1 MAMIL
6 SPVSR
11 RKVSVALGTTGSI
24 GRRSAIFLL
33 LGLAISPAL
42 HASKLDSSII
52 SMFPKDTS
60 ELGYADLNRS
70 RQFSWFPQ
78 FEAQFV
84 PECIPGFEKF
94 LETAQV
100 QEPPSIGQVA
110 WARVSLSD
118 RGSDRGSGRPAAGS
132 GQLVAVAAGQ
142 FDDETIKWFLDG
154 HNVHSVQAGSNVLYE
169 SQTGMGMSE
178 GYFALIDNLTVAFG
192 PLEGL
197 ERILEIRSGNGKNLS
212 ENAAMMA
219 LINQV
224 NGGVVFWG
232 VLDSAETGPAVQ
244 HLVPEVMKFPQADG
258 LVGKLK
264 NLLISAKASDDIEL
278 DFQVDSASP
287 SDAIVLSQLLEASM
301 LSRRYQTGQDNPDLA
316 KILDGMRITPN
327 GTHLDLSL
335 NMTEDQMSSLIERN
349 TFRLS
354 M

>member
-1 MAMIL
+1 MT
-6 SPVSR
+6 
-11 RKVSVALGTTGSI
+11 LGTTGAI
-24 GRRSAIFLL
+24 GRMSAILLL
-33 LGLAISPAL
+33 LGLTISPAV

-70 RQFSWFPQ
+70 RQLSWFPQ

-84 PECIPGFEKF
+84 PDCVSGFEKF

-100 QEPPSIGQVA
+100 QETPAIGQVA

-118 RGSDRGSGRPAAGS
+118 RGSGQDSGRLAAGS

-142 FDDETIKWFLDG
+142 FDEETIKWFLDG
-154 HNVHSVQAGSNVLYE
+154 HNVHAVQAGPNVLYE

-178 GYFALIDNLTVAFG
+178 GYFALIDNQTVAFG

-197 ERILEIRSGNGKNLS
+197 ERILQIRSGNEKNLS

-224 NGGVVFWG
+224 NGDAVFWG
-232 VLDSAETGPAVQ
+232 VLDSAATGPAVQ
-244 HLVPEVMKFPQADG
+244 HLVPEAMKFPQANG

-264 NLLISAKASDDIEL
+264 GLSISAKASDDIEL

-287 SDAIVLSQLLEASM
+287 SDAIVLSQLLEAAM
-301 LSRRYQTGQDNPDLA
+301 LPRRFQASQDNPDLA
-316 KILDGMRITPN
+316 KILDGMRITPDGN
-327 GTHLDLSL
+327 RLDLSL
-335 NMTEDQMSSLIERN
+335 NMTEDQMSTLIERN
-349 TFRLS
+349 TFKLS

>member
-1 MAMIL
+1 
-6 SPVSR
+6 
-11 RKVSVALGTTGSI
+11 VALGTTWAV

-33 LGLAISPAL
+33 LSLAISPAL

-84 PECIPGFEKF
+84 PDCISGFEKF
-94 LETAQV
+94 LENAQV
-100 QEPPSIGQVA
+100 QETPSIAQVA
-110 WARVSLSD
+110 WARVFLSD
-118 RGSDRGSGRPAAGS
+118 RGSSRVSGRPAGET

-142 FDDETIKWFLDG
+142 FDDETIKLFLDG
-154 HNVHSVQAGSNVLYE
+154 HNVHSVQAGPNVLYE
-169 SQTGMGMSE
+169 AQTGMGMSE
-178 GYFALIDNLTVAFG
+178 GYFALIDNQTVAFG

-197 ERILEIRSGNGKNLS
+197 ERILQIRSGSEKALS

-224 NGGVVFWG
+224 NGDAVFWG
-232 VLDSAETGPAVQ
+232 VLDSSETGPAIQ
-244 HLVPEVMKFPQADG
+244 HLVPEVMKFPQANG

-264 NLLISAKASDDIEL
+264 GLLISAKASDDIEL

-287 SDAIVLSQLLEASM
+287 GDAIVLSQLLEAAM
-301 LSRRYQTGQDNPDLA
+301 LPRRFQASQDNPDLT
-316 KILDGMRITPN
+316 KILDGMRITPE
-327 GTHLDLSL
+327 GSHLDLSL
-335 NMTEDQMSSLIERN
+335 EMTEAQMSTLIERN
-349 TFRLS
+349 TFKLS

>member
-1 MAMIL
+1 
-6 SPVSR
+6 
-11 RKVSVALGTTGSI
+11 VALGTTGAI
-24 GRRSAIFLL
+24 GRMSAVFLL

-42 HASKLDSSII
+42 HAGKLDSSII
-52 SMFPKDTS
+52 SMFPKDVS
-60 ELGYADLNRS
+60 KLGYADLNRS

-84 PECIPGFEKF
+84 PDCIPGFEKF

-100 QEPPSIGQVA
+100 QETPSIGQVA

-118 RGSDRGSGRPAAGS
+118 RGSGRPAAEP

-154 HNVHSVQAGSNVLYE
+154 HNVHSVQAGPNVLYE
-169 SQTGMGMSE
+169 SQTGMGMTE
-178 GYFALIDNLTVAFG
+178 GYFALIDNQTVAFG

-197 ERILEIRSGNGKNLS
+197 ERILQIRSGNEKNLS

-224 NGGVVFWG
+224 NGDTVFWG
-232 VLDSAETGPAVQ
+232 VLDSAEAGPAVQ
-244 HLVPEVMKFPQADG
+244 NLVPEVMKFPQANG

-264 NLLISAKASDDIEL
+264 SLSISAKASDDIEL
-278 DFQVDSASP
+278 DFRVDSASP
-287 SDAIVLSQLLEASM
+287 SDVIVLSQLLEAGM
-301 LSRRYQTGQDNPDLA
+301 LSRRYQSSQDNPALA
-316 KILDGMRITPN
+316 KILDGMRITPDGN
-327 GTHLDLSL
+327 HLDLSMS
-335 NMTEDQMSSLIERN
+335 MTDDQMSTLVERN
-349 TFRLS
+349 TFKLS

>member
-1 MAMIL
+1 M
-6 SPVSR
+6 
-11 RKVSVALGTTGSI
+11 ALGTTRAI
-24 GRRSAIFLL
+24 GRRSATLFL
-33 LGLAISPAL
+33 LGLALSPAL
-42 HASKLDSSII
+42 HASKLNSSII

-70 RQFSWFPQ
+70 RQFSWFQQ

-84 PECIPGFEKF
+84 PDCISGFEKF

-100 QEPPSIGQVA
+100 QETPSIGQVA

-118 RGSDRGSGRPAAGS
+118 RGSGRDSGRPAAGS
-132 GQLVAVAAGQ
+132 GQLVAVASGQ

-154 HNVHSVQAGSNVLYE
+154 HSVHSVQAGPNVLYE

-178 GYFALIDNLTVAFG
+178 GYFALIDNQTVAFG

-197 ERILEIRSGNGKNLS
+197 ERILQIRSRNEKALS

-224 NGGVVFWG
+224 NGDAVFWG
-232 VLDSAETGPAVQ
+232 VLDSSETGPAIQ
-244 HLVPEVMKFPQADG
+244 HLVPEVMKFPQANG

-264 NLLISAKASDDIEL
+264 NLSISAIASEDIEL

-287 SDAIVLSQLLEASM
+287 SDAIVLSQLLEAAM
-301 LSRRYQTGQDNPDLA
+301 LSRRYQASQDNPDLA
-316 KILDGMRITPN
+316 KILDGMRITPD
-327 GTHLDLSL
+327 GSHLDLSL
-335 NMTEDQMSSLIERN
+335 SMTEDQMSTLIERN
-349 TFRLS
+349 TFKLS

>member
-1 MAMIL
+1 MNL
-6 SPVSR
+6 SLQSR
-11 RKVSVALGTTGSI
+11 RKVSVALGTTGAI

-33 LGLAISPAL
+33 LGLTISPAL
-42 HASKLDSSII
+42 HAGKLDSSII

-70 RQFSWFPQ
+70 RQAAWFPQ

-84 PECIPGFEKF
+84 PDCISGFEKF

-100 QEPPSIGQVA
+100 QETPSIGQVA

-118 RGSDRGSGRPAAGS
+118 RGSGRDLGRPAAGS

-142 FDDETIKWFLDG
+142 FDDETIKLFLDG
-154 HNVHSVQAGSNVLYE
+154 HSVHSVQAGPNVLFE

-178 GYFALIDNLTVAFG
+178 GYFALIDNQTVAFG

-224 NGGVVFWG
+224 NGDAVFWS
-232 VLDSAETGPAVQ
+232 VLDSTEAGPAVQ
-244 HLVPEVMKFPQADG
+244 NLVPEVMMFPEANG

-264 NLLISAKASDDIEL
+264 GLLISAKASDDVEL

-287 SDAIVLSQLLEASM
+287 SDAIVLSQLLEAGM
-301 LSRRYQTGQDNPDLA
+301 LSRRFQASQDNPELA
-316 KILDGMRITPN
+316 KILDGMRIAPE
-327 GTHLDLSL
+327 GSHLDLSL
-335 NMTEDQMSSLIERN
+335 SMTDDQMMTLIERN
-349 TFRLS
+349 TFKPS

>member
-1 MAMIL
+1 MIL
-6 SPVSR
+6 SPESR
-11 RKVSVALGTTGSI
+11 RKLSVALGTTGAI
-24 GRRSAIFLL
+24 GRMSAILFL
-33 LGLAISPAL
+33 LGLAVSPAL

-52 SMFPKDTS
+52 NMFPKDTS

-70 RQFSWFPQ
+70 RQAAWFPQ

-84 PECIPGFEKF
+84 PDCISGFEKF

-100 QEPPSIGQVA
+100 QETPSIGQVA

-118 RGSDRGSGRPAAGS
+118 RGSGRDLGRPGESS

-154 HNVHSVQAGSNVLYE
+154 HNVHSVQAGPNVLYE
-169 SQTGMGMSE
+169 SQTGMGMSP
-178 GYFALIDNLTVAFG
+178 GYFALIDNQTVAFG

-197 ERILEIRSGNGKNLS
+197 ERILEIRTGREKSLS
-212 ENAAMMA
+212 DNAAMMA

-224 NGGVVFWG
+224 NGDAVFWG
-232 VLDSAETGPAVQ
+232 VLDSVETGPAVQ
-244 HLVPEVMKFPQADG
+244 HLVPEAMKFPQANG

-264 NLLISAKASDDIEL
+264 NLSISAKTSDDIEL

-301 LSRRYQTGQDNPDLA
+301 LSRRYQASQDNPDLA
-316 KILDGMRITPN
+316 KILDGMRITPD
-327 GTHLDLSL
+327 GSHLDFSL
-335 NMTEDQMSSLIERN
+335 NMTDEQMSSLIERN